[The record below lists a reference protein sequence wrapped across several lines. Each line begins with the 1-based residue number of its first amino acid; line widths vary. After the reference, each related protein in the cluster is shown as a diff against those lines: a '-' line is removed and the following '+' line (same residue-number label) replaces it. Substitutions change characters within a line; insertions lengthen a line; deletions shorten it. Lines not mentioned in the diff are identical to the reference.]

1 MKEKTWEENKKISS
15 KYCQLFEKCNNLH
28 VLISCVVQLID
39 FNSMYS
45 VIPPLE
51 CELLEKVNKTKIK
64 EIFKGGPL
72 AIGSEKTD
80 IMKDLKCIARHFFF
94 C

>member
-1 MKEKTWEENKKISS
+1 MWKENKKISS
-15 KYCQLFEKCNNLH
+15 KYRQLFEKCNNLY
-28 VLISCVVQLID
+28 VLISCVIQLID

-45 VIPPLE
+45 VIPVLE
-51 CELLEKVNKTKIK
+51 CELLEKVNKTEIK
-64 EIFKGGPL
+64 EIFKGDPL
-72 AIGSEKTD
+72 AIGSEKAD